1 MKNLA
6 MHILDILQNSVRAKA
21 SEIRLEIEE
30 DTLQDT
36 WTMKVEDNGTGMSD
50 ELLGRVTDPFF
61 TTRSTRPVGLGLS
74 LLKQNAERTG
84 GHVRLESS
92 EGTGTCVTA
101 TFGLSH
107 PDRPVRGDIPGIIL
121 LTAGANPC
129 LGIEYLHRCNDRR
142 YGLSTREVSEA
153 CGGYSLSHPAV
164 YGPLKVM
171 MAENLRHIGVELDS

>member
-1 MKNLA
+1 

-21 SEIRLEIEE
+21 SEIRLEIDE

-36 WTMKVEDNGTGMSD
+36 WTMKVEDNGTGMNG
-50 ELLGRVTDPFF
+50 ELLERASDPFF
-61 TTRSTRPVGLGLS
+61 TTRSTRAVGLGLP

-84 GHVRLESS
+84 GYFLLESR
-92 EGTGTCVTA
+92 ENAGTCVTA
-101 TFGLSH
+101 SFVLSH

-121 LTAGANPC
+121 LTAGANPAI
-129 LGIEYLHRCNDRR
+129 GIEYRHRHNDG
-142 YGLSTREVSEA
+142 YYNLSTQEISEV
-153 CGGYSLSHPAV
+153 CGGYPLSHPAV